1 MEGLMLKNFFKVAL
15 RNLLKRKAYTLINI
29 LGLAT
34 GMAVCLLIVL
44 FVQSELGYDKQHEK
58 AKDIYRLVLD
68 RIYPGR
74 TTSYAFI
81 PQSIGAAVKAEF
93 PEVKESVRMYSFT
106 GDNGNFFLRIG
117 DKVFEEKR
125 VFAADSNF
133 FRVFSAKMLK
143 GDATALM
150 RPNSVVINE
159 TTAKKYFGSVEAAF
173 NKTFETDGN
182 INNNNVFNIRAI
194 CADWPENSH
203 FLFDILISTTGFKF
217 TRDLNYINFAAYTY
231 LLLNPGTPAKSLEAK
246 FPVIIKKYVAGDV
259 EKRFAENFDQ
269 FIREGNGYHYHLQPL
284 QKIHLISDMEG
295 ELGANGNMTAVY
307 IFSIIAIFILF
318 LACINFINL
327 ATARSVE
334 RAREVGIRKTFGS
347 ERKALVGQF
356 LIESILISFISVIV
370 AFGMITLLL
379 PLFNQLSGKSLSITY
394 FVQPGHILAILGF
407 AILIGLIAGSYPAFV
422 LSSFKPIMVLKGRF
436 KSQKYGLALRN
447 GLVVFQFA
455 ISVILIV
462 CTLMVNRQMH
472 YMLGEK
478 IGFRKDHIIM
488 VERTDLLQPQQT
500 KSFKTELARIA
511 GVESVSGTTAMPGQQ
526 NFFGISYQEMGSK
539 EQVTG
544 RGIFVDDNYPKVL
557 GLELKE
563 GRFFSKDFSTD
574 SLSIILNE
582 KAVSELKLKDPIGAR
597 LISPEAFLNAPDGS
611 PYTYTVIGVI
621 KDFHFQSLHQQIA
634 PLFINYSGK
643 FGDAS
648 NVVAM
653 RIKAA
658 DFSRAVS
665 AAENTW
671 KNFIK
676 NRPFHYSFLD
686 QTLAKQYHG
695 EQTTQKI
702 FTIFSSLAIF
712 IACIGLLG
720 LAAYTTQQRIREISI
735 RKVLGASVSNIVAM
749 LSKDFLKLVLIAA
762 LVAFPVAW
770 WGMHKWLQNF
780 AYKINIGWEVFIIA
794 ALSATF
800 VALFTISFQAIKA
813 AIANPVKSL
822 RNE

>member
-1 MEGLMLKNFFKVAL
+1 MIKNFFKVAL
-15 RNLLKRKAYTLINI
+15 RNMMKRKAYTLINI

-44 FVQSELGYDKQHEK
+44 FVQSELNYDKQHEK

-93 PEVKESVRMYSFT
+93 PEVKESVRFYNFT

-133 FRVFSAKMLK
+133 FRVFSVKMLK
-143 GDATALM
+143 GDASTALM
-150 RPNSVVINE
+150 KPNSVVINE
-159 TTAKKYFGSVEAAF
+159 TTAKKYFGSVDAAF

-182 INNNNVFNIRAI
+182 NNNNNVFQITAI
-194 CADWPENSH
+194 CADWPQNSH
-203 FLFDILISTTGFKF
+203 FLFNILISTTGFDF
-217 TRDLNYINFAAYTY
+217 TRELNYINFAAYTY
-231 LLLNPGTPAKSLEAK
+231 LLLNPGASAKSLESK

-259 EKRFAENFDQ
+259 QKRFAENFDQ
-269 FIREGNGYHYHLQPL
+269 FIKGGNGYHYYLQPL
-284 QKIHLISDMEG
+284 QKIHLISNMEG
-295 ELGANGNMTAVY
+295 ELGVNGNITAVY

-347 ERKALVGQF
+347 ERKALIGQF
-356 LIESILISFISVIV
+356 LIESIVISLISVII
-370 AFGMITLLL
+370 AFGMIAFLL
-379 PLFNQLSGKSLSITY
+379 PLFNQLSGKSLSIFY
-394 FVQPGHILAILGF
+394 FVQPLHILSIVAF
-407 AILIGLIAGSYPAFV
+407 AIIIGLIAGCYPAFV

-462 CTLMVNRQMH
+462 CTLMVNRQMR

-488 VERTDLLQPQQT
+488 VERTDLLQQAQT
-500 KSFKTELARIA
+500 RSFKTELEKIA

-526 NFFGISYQEMGSK
+526 NFFGISYQEKNSN
-539 EQVTG
+539 EQVMG
-544 RGIFVDDNYPKVL
+544 RGIFVDDNYAKVL

-574 SLSIILNE
+574 SLAIILNE
-582 KAVSELKLKDPIGAR
+582 KAVSELKLKNPIGAR
-597 LISPEAFLNAPDGS
+597 LTSPEAFLNAPDGN
-611 PYTYTVIGVI
+611 PYTYTVIGVV
-621 KDFHFQSLHQQIA
+621 KDFHFQSLHDQIA

-643 FGDAS
+643 FRDAS

-658 DFSRAVS
+658 NFTGAIDATER
-665 AAENTW
+665 TW
-671 KNFIK
+671 KNFVK
-676 NRPFHYSFLD
+676 DRPFHYSFLD
-686 QTLAKQYHG
+686 QTLARQYLS

-720 LAAYTTQQRIREISI
+720 LAAYTTQQRTREISI

-780 AYKINIGWEVFIIA
+780 AYKINMRWEVFIIA

-800 VALFTISFQAIKA
+800 VALFTISFQAVRA
-813 AIANPVKSL
+813 AVANPVKSL
-822 RNE
+822 RSE

>member
-1 MEGLMLKNFFKVAL
+1 MLKNFFKVAL

-44 FVQSELGYDKQHEK
+44 FVQSELSFDKQHEK
-58 AKDIYRLVLD
+58 AKDVYRLVLD

-93 PEVKESVRMYSFT
+93 PEVKESVRLYSFT

-143 GDATALM
+143 GDAAAALM
-150 RPNSVVINE
+150 KPNSVVINE
-159 TTAKKYFGSVEAAF
+159 TTAKKYFGSVDAAF

-182 INNNNVFNIRAI
+182 NNNVFQIAAI

-203 FLFDILISTTGFKF
+203 FLFDILISTTGFEF
-217 TRDLNYINFAAYTY
+217 TRELNYINFAAYTY
-231 LLLNPGTPAKSLEAK
+231 LLLNPGTSAKSLESK

-269 FIREGNGYHYHLQPL
+269 FIKEGNGYHYHLQPL
-284 QKIHLISDMEG
+284 QKIHLISNMEG

-356 LIESILISFISVIV
+356 LIESTVISFISVIV
-370 AFGMITLLL
+370 AFGLIALLL
-379 PLFNQLSGKSLSITY
+379 PLFNQLSGKSLSILY
-394 FVQPGHILAILGF
+394 FFQPLHILSILIF
-407 AILIGLIAGSYPAFV
+407 AVVIGLIAGSYPAFV

-488 VERTDLLQPQQT
+488 VERTDLLQQAQT
-500 KSFKTELARIA
+500 RSFKTELEKIA

-526 NFFGISYQEMGSK
+526 NFFGISYQEMSSK

-544 RGIFVDDNYPKVL
+544 RGIFVDDNYAKVL

-574 SLSIILNE
+574 SLSIVLNE
-582 KAVSELKLKDPIGAR
+582 KAVSELKLKSPVGAR
-597 LISPEAFLNAPDGS
+597 LTTPEAFLNAPDGS
-611 PYTYTVIGVI
+611 PYVYTVIGVI
-621 KDFHFQSLHQQIA
+621 KDFHFQSLHDQIA

-648 NVVAM
+648 NVIAM

-658 DFSRAVS
+658 DFKGAV
-665 AAENTW
+665 ALTENTW
-671 KNFIK
+671 KNFVK

-686 QTLAKQYHG
+686 QTLARQYHS
-695 EQTTQKI
+695 EQVTQKI
-702 FTIFSSLAIF
+702 FTVFSSLAIF

-720 LAAYTTQQRIREISI
+720 LAAYTTQQRTREISI

-749 LSKDFLKLVLIAA
+749 LSKDFLKLVLIAS

-813 AIANPVKSL
+813 AVANPVKSL

>member
-1 MEGLMLKNFFKVAL
+1 MLKNFFKVAL

-44 FVQSELGYDKQHEK
+44 FVQSELNYDKQHEK

-93 PEVKESVRMYSFT
+93 PEVKESVRLYNFT
-106 GDNGNFFLRIG
+106 GDNGNFFLRIA

-133 FRVFSAKMLK
+133 FRVFSVKMLK
-143 GDATALM
+143 GDAATALM
-150 RPNSVVINE
+150 KPNSVVINE
-159 TTAKKYFGSVEAAF
+159 TTAKKYFGSIDAAY

-182 INNNNVFNIRAI
+182 NNNNNVFQISAI

-203 FLFDILISTTGFKF
+203 FLFDILISTTGFNF
-217 TRDLNYINFAAYTY
+217 TREINYINFAAHTY
-231 LLLNPGTPAKSLEAK
+231 LLLNPGASAKSLESK

-269 FIREGNGYHYHLQPL
+269 FTREGNGYHYHLQPL
-284 QKIHLISDMEG
+284 QKIHLVSDMEG
-295 ELGANGNMTAVY
+295 ELGTNGSMTAVY

-334 RAREVGIRKTFGS
+334 RAREVGVRKIFGS

-356 LIESILISFISVIV
+356 LIESVVISFISVIV
-370 AFGMITLLL
+370 AFGLIVLLL
-379 PLFNQLSGKSLSITY
+379 PLFNQVSGKSLSILY
-394 FVQPGHILAILGF
+394 FVQPLHILSILVF
-407 AILIGLIAGSYPAFV
+407 AVIIGMIAGSYPAFV

-462 CTLMVNRQMH
+462 CTLMVNRQMR

-488 VERTDLLQPQQT
+488 VERTDLLQQP
-500 KSFKTELARIA
+500 KAFKTELAKIA
-511 GVESVSGTTAMPGQQ
+511 GVESISGTTAMPGQQ

-544 RGIFVDDNYPKVL
+544 RGIFVDDDYAKVL

-563 GRFFSKDFSTD
+563 GRFFSRDFSTD
-574 SLSIILNE
+574 SLSVLLNE
-582 KAVSELKLKDPIGAR
+582 KAVSELKLKNPVGAR
-597 LISPEAFLNAPDGS
+597 LTTPEAFLNAPDGS
-611 PYTYTVIGVI
+611 PYAYTVIGVV

-643 FGDAS
+643 FADAS
-648 NVVAM
+648 NVIAM

-658 DFSRAVS
+658 DFRGAV
-665 AAENTW
+665 AATERTW
-671 KNFIK
+671 KNFVK
-676 NRPFHYSFLD
+676 DRPFHYSFLD
-686 QTLAKQYHG
+686 QTLARQYHG

-720 LAAYTTQQRIREISI
+720 LAAYTTQQRTREISI
-735 RKVLGASVSNIVAM
+735 RKVLGASIGNIVAM
-749 LSKDFLKLVLIAA
+749 LSRDFLKLVLIAA
-762 LVAFPVAW
+762 FVAFPVAW
-770 WGMHKWLQNF
+770 WGMHKWLANF
-780 AYKINIGWEVFIIA
+780 AYKINMGWEVFIVA

-813 AIANPVKSL
+813 AMANPVKSL
-822 RNE
+822 RTE

>member
-1 MEGLMLKNFFKVAL
+1 MLKNFFKVAL
-15 RNLLKRKAYTLINI
+15 RNMLKRRAYTLINI

-44 FVQSELGYDKQHEK
+44 FVQSELNYDKQHEK

-93 PEVKESVRMYSFT
+93 PEVKESVRFFNFT

-133 FRVFSAKMLK
+133 FRVFSTKMLK
-143 GDATALM
+143 GDAASALM
-150 RPNSVVINE
+150 KPNSVVINE
-159 TTAKKYFGSVEAAF
+159 TTAKKYFGSVDAAF
-173 NKTFETDGN
+173 NKTFEVDGN
-182 INNNNVFNIRAI
+182 NNNNNVFQITAV

-203 FLFDILISTTGFKF
+203 FLFDILISTTGFAF

-231 LLLNPGTPAKSLEAK
+231 LLLNPGTSVKSLESK
-246 FPVIIKKYVAGDV
+246 FPIIIKKYVAADV

-269 FIREGNGYHYHLQPL
+269 FIKEGNGYHYHLQPL

-295 ELGANGNMTAVY
+295 ELGTNGNIIAVY

-356 LIESILISFISVIV
+356 LIESIVISFISVIV
-370 AFGMITLLL
+370 AFGLIALLL
-379 PLFNQLSGKSLSITY
+379 PLFNQLSGKSLSILY
-394 FVQPGHILAILGF
+394 FVQPLHILSILAF
-407 AILIGLIAGSYPAFV
+407 AIVIGLIAGSYPAFV

-462 CTLMVNRQMH
+462 CTLMVNRQMR

-488 VERTDLLQPQQT
+488 VERTDLLQQQV
-500 KSFKTELARIA
+500 KAFKTELAKIA
-511 GVESVSGTTAMPGQQ
+511 GVESVSGTTAVPGQQ
-526 NFFGISYQEMGSK
+526 NFFGISYQEMSSK

-544 RGIFVDDNYPKVL
+544 RGIFVDDNYAKVL

-574 SLSIILNE
+574 SLAILLNE
-582 KAVSELKLKDPIGAR
+582 KAVSELKLKNPIGAR
-597 LISPEAFLNAPDGS
+597 LTSPEAFLNAPDGS
-611 PYTYTVIGVI
+611 PYTYTVIGVV

-643 FGDAS
+643 FADAS
-648 NVVAM
+648 NVIAM

-658 DFSRAVS
+658 DFSGAIGATER
-665 AAENTW
+665 TW
-671 KNFIK
+671 KSFVK

-686 QTLAKQYHG
+686 QTLARQYHG

-720 LAAYTTQQRIREISI
+720 LAAYTTQQRTREISI
-735 RKVLGASVSNIVAM
+735 RKVLGASVGTIVAM

-762 LVAFPVAW
+762 LIAFPVAW
-770 WGMHKWLQNF
+770 WGMHKWLENF
-780 AYKINIGWEVFIIA
+780 AYKINIGWEVFIVA

-813 AIANPVKSL
+813 AMANPVKSL
-822 RNE
+822 RSE